1 MTRMIW
7 HIWKSCDIYKI
18 DGTRLTQILR
28 MIYTVGIKF
37 YAPCGC
43 FLGRV
48 GRKKCWGKP
57 PKSDG
62 WSSFSPVNM
71 FFDFIPHSL
80 DSHISVDDLI
90 YSALR
95 SRQIFAKKN
104 PQLAKLLGG
113 SRFWTVAMG
122 GRFPRLVNCIDIS
135 MVGWWWK
142 YISHGLRW
150 KYFNKLR
157 PSFRREMAYHGIVI
171 FLKKTGNASH
181 GSNLR
186 RPWCHGSGTTCA
198 RSWFQRWCKRCC
210 ECSPSKLKHIPQ
222 LDGCWRDCLE
232 RNLAKES

>member
-104 PQLAKLLGG
+104 PQLAKLWGAAG
-113 SRFWTVAMG
+113 FERWRWVAVLPVWWIVSTYLWWADDG
-122 GRFPRLVNCIDIS
+122 NIS
-135 MVGWWWK
+135 
-142 YISHGLRW
+142 
-150 KYFNKLR
+150 
-157 PSFRREMAYHGIVI
+157 PMA
-171 FLKKTGNASH
+171 
-181 GSNLR
+181 
-186 RPWCHGSGTTCA
+186 
-198 RSWFQRWCKRCC
+198 
-210 ECSPSKLKHIPQ
+210 
-222 LDGCWRDCLE
+222 
-232 RNLAKES
+232 